1 MRLKRL
7 FTYSGLALASAA
19 LALGASR
26 LLGGV
31 ASRVEHNYAE
41 HRGVR
46 THYVS
51 AGRGPLV
58 MLIHGIPEFWYSWR
72 QQIEPL
78 ADAGFRVVAVDQRGF
93 NRSDKPL
100 EKEEYAT
107 QRVVEDVAAVIRQE
121 GYERAHVVGH
131 DSGALVAWLFAT
143 LYPEMT
149 DKLTILSV
157 PHPNAF
163 SQELAMN
170 PAQHEASEYAR
181 KMQRGDADIRA
192 LFRVGPLGVLRAPP
206 GWMLYTAA
214 DARTDHRAVS
224 SFYEVNYPRE
234 PYEVDT
240 ATPKV
245 QAPTLVIHGVQD
257 QFLLA
262 SGHARNREWTERK
275 PETVMLDA
283 GHFVHQEKPEEVNRV
298 MLEFLTRGFTV
309 SSVEASQ

>member
-1 MRLKRL
+1 MRLGRM
-7 FTYSGLALASAA
+7 FTYVGLAATSVA
-19 LALGASR
+19 LALGTTR
-26 LLGGV
+26 LLGGI
-31 ASRVEHNYAE
+31 AGRVEHNVADNN
-41 HRGVR
+41 GVK
-46 THYVS
+46 THYV
-51 AGRGPLV
+51 ARGRGPLV
-58 MLIHGIPEFWYSWR
+58 ILIHGILEFWYSWR

-78 ADAGFRVVAVDQRGF
+78 VDAGFRVVAVDQRGF
-93 NRSDKPL
+93 NRSGKPSRR
-100 EKEEYAT
+100 EAYAT
-107 QRVVEDVAAVIRQE
+107 QYMAEDVAAVIRQE
-121 GYERAHVVGH
+121 GYERAHIVGH

-143 LYPEMT
+143 FHPEMT

-163 SQELAMN
+163 AEELAAN

-192 LFRVGPLGVLRAPP
+192 LFRVGPLGVLRDPP
-206 GWMLYTAA
+206 GWLLYSAA

-234 PYEVDT
+234 PYKVN
-240 ATPKV
+240 AALPKV

-262 SGHARNREWTERK
+262 SGHARNHKWMERE

-283 GHFVHQEKPEEVNRV
+283 GHFVHQEKPEEVNQV
-298 MLEFLTRGFTV
+298 MLEFLTDGRTGRLR
-309 SSVEASQ
+309 

>member
-1 MRLKRL
+1 MRSRRI
-7 FTYSGLALASAA
+7 FTFLGLTLASVA
-19 LALGASR
+19 
-26 LLGGV
+26 V
-31 ASRVEHNYAE
+31 ASGAVRIFGGISGRIEHNFAE
-41 HRGVR
+41 HNDVK

-51 AGRGPLV
+51 LGRGPLV
-58 MLIHGIPEFWYSWR
+58 VLVHGIPEFWYSWR

-78 ADAGFRVVAVDQRGF
+78 AAAGFRVVAVDQRGF
-93 NRSDKPL
+93 NRSDKP
-100 EKEEYAT
+100 EEREAYAT
-107 QRVVEDVAAVIRQE
+107 QHVVEDVAAVIRQE
-121 GYERAHVVGH
+121 GYERGHIVGH

-143 LYPEMT
+143 LHPEMT

-163 SQELAMN
+163 AEELTAN

-192 LFRVGPLGVLRAPP
+192 LFRVGPLGVLRDPP
-206 GWMLYTAA
+206 GWLLYTVA

-234 PYEVDT
+234 PYEVNP
-240 ATPKV
+240 ALPKV
-245 QAPTLVIHGVQD
+245 QAPTLVIHGAQD

-262 SGHARNREWTERK
+262 SGHARNHEWTETEPK
-275 PETVMLDA
+275 TVMLDA

-298 MLEFLTRGFTV
+298 ILEFLTDGF
-309 SSVEASQ
+309 ADNK

>member
-7 FTYSGLALASAA
+7 FTYSGLAVTSVA

-26 LLGGV
+26 LWGGV

-41 HRGVR
+41 CNGVK

-51 AGRGPLV
+51 TGRGPLV
-58 MLIHGIPEFWYSWR
+58 VLIHGIPEFWYSWR

-78 ADAGFRVVAVDQRGF
+78 AEAGFRVVAIDQRGF
-93 NRSDKPL
+93 NRSDKPTGR
-100 EKEEYAT
+100 ENYAT
-107 QRVVEDVAAVIRQE
+107 QHVVEDVAAVIRQE
-121 GYERAHVVGH
+121 GYERAHIVGH

-143 LYPEMT
+143 FHPEMT
-149 DKLTILSV
+149 DKLTVLSV

-163 SQELAMN
+163 SQELAAN

-192 LFRVGPLGVLRAPP
+192 LFRVGPLGILRDPP
-206 GWMLYTAA
+206 GWILYSAA

-234 PYEVDT
+234 PYEVS
-240 ATPKV
+240 ALLRV
-245 QAPTLVIHGVQD
+245 QAPTLVIHGAQD

-262 SGHARNREWTERK
+262 SGHARNREWIETE

-283 GHFVHQEKPEEVNRV
+283 GHFVHQERAEEVNSV
-298 MLEFLTRGFTV
+298 LLEFLTDGSRGV
-309 SSVEASQ
+309 SR